1 MGLATSSFLRNP
13 GTPNLLPSTLAILI
27 LSSLHALVVL
37 GLPNPPNALEWKLIS
52 ALSYWTFL
60 NTDVAASHP
69 HFSASFLA
77 RTPILSPNLR
87 STSFAAQAVYPS
99 MSPGWTRKPVSSS
112 RMRSGIPPAAQ
123 PTTGTPEAMLSR
135 TTKPRVSESLGIM
148 KASALANALLN
159 SSPLN
164 CPVNTVLVPSKC
176 SLSSSCCGPFP
187 TMQSL
192 AFGPSLSSTGLMS
205 LSLFSAPHHQKI
217 VGVAVGHPLPHRL
230 AFELG
235 IESHGVDALPPHV
248 HPRHAVLFEL
258 LLHLRAGHQGEVPLA
273 LHPADDRTRQL
284 LDGRDEPHVVS
295 AVGGEKTTTLP

>member
-164 CPVNTVLVPSKC
+164 CPVNTVLVPSKY
-176 SLSSSCCGPFP
+176 SFSSSCCGPFP

-205 LSLFSAPHHQKI
+205 FSLFSAPNR
-217 VGVAVGHPLPHRL
+217 P
-230 AFELG
+230 
-235 IESHGVDALPPHV
+235 
-248 HPRHAVLFEL
+248 
-258 LLHLRAGHQGEVPLA
+258 
-273 LHPADDRTRQL
+273 T
-284 LDGRDEPHVVS
+284 
-295 AVGGEKTTTLP
+295 